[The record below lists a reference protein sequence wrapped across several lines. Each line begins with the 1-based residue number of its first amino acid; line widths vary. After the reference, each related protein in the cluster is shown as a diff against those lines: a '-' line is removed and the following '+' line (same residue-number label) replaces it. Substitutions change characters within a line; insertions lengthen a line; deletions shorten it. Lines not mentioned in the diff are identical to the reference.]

1 MDLANM
7 DLARML
13 PAFMQTDAANM
24 SLAGAV
30 DAMAE
35 EIYSKIILFSTWD
48 KIDYLKSDELDV
60 LAEELHIS
68 WYDKTAAI
76 DVRRNI
82 IKESDL
88 VHAKLGT
95 NWAAKQVIG
104 RYFGEGEIVDWY
116 AYGGEPGHFKIQT
129 LNQDILKEKYEQFT
143 AILDKVKRKSAQ
155 IDSIELIL
163 DGSLEVG
170 TYLAFTSS
178 ELITTYV
185 RR

>member
-7 DLARML
+7 DFVRLL
-13 PAFMQTDAANM
+13 PAFMQTDAANI
-24 SLAGAV
+24 SLAGSV
-30 DAMAE
+30 NTIVE
-35 EIYSKIILFSTWD
+35 ELYSKIVLFSTWD
-48 KIDYLKSDELDV
+48 KIDYLKSDELDM

-95 NWAAKQVIG
+95 NWAAKQVISK
-104 RYFGEGEIVDWY
+104 YFGEGEIVDWY
-116 AYGGEPGHFKIQT
+116 TYGGEPGHFKVQT
-129 LNQDILKEKYEQFT
+129 LNQSILKEKYEQFIS
-143 AILDKVKRKSAQ
+143 ILDKVKRKSTQ

-163 DGSLEVG
+163 DGLLEVR
-170 TYLAFTSS
+170 THLAFTSS

>member
-1 MDLANM
+1 MDLENM
-7 DLARML
+7 NFIRML
-13 PAFMQTDAANM
+13 PSFMQTDDADIG
-24 SLAGAV
+24 LASAV
-30 DAMAE
+30 DRISE
-35 EIYSKIILFSTWD
+35 EIYSKIILFTTWD
-48 KIDYLKSDELDV
+48 KIDYLRSDELDM

-95 NWAAKQVIG
+95 NWAAKQVIS

-116 AYGGEPGHFKIQT
+116 TYGGEPGHFKVQT
-129 LNQDILKEKYEQFT
+129 LNQTILKEKYEQFIS
-143 AILDKVKRKSAQ
+143 ILDKVKRKSAQ
-155 IDSIELIL
+155 IDSIELIM
-163 DGSLEVG
+163 DGLMEVG
-170 TYLAFTSS
+170 TYLATTES
-178 ELITTYV
+178 ELMTTYV